1 MDDLHFDGDPAT
13 DSTRRRLER
22 VLKGEPRPR
31 WHWMALAAGS
41 TALFFWQLRRRR
53 NRNGPGGERTPD
65 TEAGTEP
72 IERRRT

>member
-22 VLKGEPRPR
+22 VMKGESRPR
-31 WHWMALAAGS
+31 WHWIAALAAGS

-53 NRNGPGGERTPD
+53 DRNGTGAERRPD
-65 TEAGTEP
+65 AETRGEP
-72 IERRRT
+72 IER

>member
-31 WHWMALAAGS
+31 WHWMAALAAGS

-53 NRNGPGGERTPD
+53 RNHNGSDGKRNPD
-65 TEAGTEP
+65 PTREPAGRP
-72 IERRRT
+72 R